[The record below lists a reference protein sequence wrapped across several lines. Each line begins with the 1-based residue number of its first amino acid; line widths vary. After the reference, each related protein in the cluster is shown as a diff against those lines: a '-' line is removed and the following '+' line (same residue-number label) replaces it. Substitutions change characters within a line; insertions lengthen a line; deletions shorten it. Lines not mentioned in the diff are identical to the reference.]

1 MSALDCF
8 LRTHRPNLLL
18 LLDFDSNSFQKE
30 YYYSRRFRTTLVLHH
45 HHHREQH
52 FAVVVQTSRE
62 RWCCCYCCYCLSRTN
77 LLLLDFDSIR
87 HQRVHHRRWCWCC
100 CSRHQT
106 YSSSLSKEGYA
117 RVRRSAPRP
126 LRALSPSLLRVKS
139 RECNRVQKYDDDFK
153 RKKMKRCDE
162 GTKKKKNRFAR
173 GRGGTRAK
181 PEMCFSFDLFDSM

>member
-62 RWCCCYCCYCLSRTN
+62 RWCCCCYCCYCLSRTN

-117 RVRRSAPRP
+117 CVRPFCTASSSCS
-126 LRALSPSLLRVKS
+126 LSLLRVKS

-153 RKKMKRCDE
+153 RKKMKRCD
-162 GTKKKKNRFAR
+162 
-173 GRGGTRAK
+173 GTRKRRIASRA
-181 PEMCFSFDLFDSM
+181 EEEGRTGETGNVFFV